1 MSRRSRRRRRSSGKI
16 GRNVVKGWYTDS
28 LGRHRP
34 ITARKPRLS
43 YKLKPVTPYHII
55 PLKPVEYA
63 FKGFILGTPVA
74 REVYC
79 LYKIADSIYSHW
91 NLIKKA
97 YESYRRSKS
106 LAKIAEIVG
115 EEVIREYMPSVQ
127 TRLIWGVI
135 KRYIPSNY
143 QRGAR
148 KMVATLVD
156 DLTEEEIKF
165 VKRSL

>member
-1 MSRRSRRRRRSSGKI
+1 M
-16 GRNVVKGWYTDS
+16 GWYTDR
-28 LGRHRP
+28 LGRRRP
-34 ITARKPRLS
+34 ITAKKPRPPFR
-43 YKLKPVTPYHII
+43 LKIVKTFPIA

-63 FKGFILGTPVA
+63 FRGFILGTPVA

-79 LYKIADSIYSHW
+79 LYKMADSVYSHW
-91 NLIKKA
+91 NLIRKA

-106 LAKIAEIVG
+106 LAKAAKIVG
-115 EEVIREYMPSVQ
+115 EEVIRQYMPSAQ
-127 TRLIWGVI
+127 TQLIWGAI
-135 KRYIPSNY
+135 KRYIPGNY

-148 KMVATLVD
+148 KMVAKLVD